1 MVNYVKVK
9 IMFCYI
15 IEPLTFNK
23 LVNGSI
29 QCCTGY
35 MWNNTLEDCIGTKG
49 FQIRFIL
56 PDLTISLLKQYAI
69 DKDLLTCHISLS
81 TLVMICYINIVP

>member
-9 IMFCYI
+9 IMFRYI
-15 IEPLTFNK
+15 IEPLTFNR

-56 PDLTISLLKQYAI
+56 LDLTISLITEYAI
-69 DKDLLTCHISLS
+69 DKDLLTCNISLS
-81 TLVMICYINIVP
+81 TLVMICFINIVP